1 MWRFFRLLGPDQ
13 DVVAEIIKLNQPS
26 PIGRKSSG
34 GKKAVSKPV
43 MLFSRPELAILL
55 AFVMTKGVQHEF
67 TMEFLWS
74 DTLPPLNYIDRRGS
88 PMLVSLQH
96 CIELSLSRL

>member
-1 MWRFFRLLGPDQ
+1 M
-13 DVVAEIIKLNQPS
+13 AEIIKLNQATPL
-26 PIGRKSSG
+26 GRKSSG

-74 DTLPPLNYIDRRGS
+74 DTLPPLDYIDRRGS
-88 PMLVSLQH
+88 PMLVSLQR